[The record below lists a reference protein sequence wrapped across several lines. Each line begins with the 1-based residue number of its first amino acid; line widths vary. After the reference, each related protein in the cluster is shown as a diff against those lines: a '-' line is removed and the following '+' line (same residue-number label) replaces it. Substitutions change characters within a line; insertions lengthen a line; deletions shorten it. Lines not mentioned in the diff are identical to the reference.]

1 MTAPGPA
8 PEILR
13 VTTALADL
21 SRLYP
26 WLEGAAARFGLPL
39 PLVQKMQVVAEEAV
53 MNVAMHAYAPGSGE
67 LIEVRLCMAPAVV
80 ELAVEDSGP
89 EFNPLTSAEKPQ
101 PASLVDAQAGG
112 LGIKLVRR
120 YCQDI
125 SYTRQ
130 EGRNL
135 LRLRFPL
142 EPPSVTA

>member
-1 MTAPGPA
+1 MTGAAPA
-8 PEILR
+8 TEVLR

-26 WLEGAAARFGLPL
+26 WLEGAAARLGLPH

-67 LIEVRLCMAPAVV
+67 AIEIRLSAASAVA

-89 EFNPLTSAEKPQ
+89 EFNPLMAAEKPR
-101 PASLVDAQAGG
+101 PASLVDAQPGG
-112 LGIKLVRR
+112 LGIKLVKR

-130 EGRNL
+130 NGHNL
-135 LRLRFPL
+135 LTLRFPF
-142 EPPSVTA
+142 EGPAVPA